1 MTTLSILQD
10 QSERAGQS
18 PRAVLQVYSTKEAAR
33 MLGVSHRTLEDWR
46 TRGTGPRFIMLGRL
60 VRYRATDLERFVNRN
75 DFGNTAE
82 AQAA

>member
-1 MTTLSILQD
+1 MTTISIFQD
-10 QSERAGQS
+10 QSERTS
-18 PRAVLQVYSTKEAAR
+18 EPPRSVPQVYTTKEAAR
-33 MLGVSHRTLEDWR
+33 LLGVSHRTLEDWR
-46 TRGTGPRFIMLGRL
+46 TRGAGPRFIMLGRL

>member
-10 QSERAGQS
+10 QSERGGQS
-18 PRAVLQVYSTKEAAR
+18 PRGVPQVYSTKEAAR
-33 MLGVSHRTLEDWR
+33 LLGVSHRTLEDWR
-46 TRGTGPRFIMLGRL
+46 TRGAGPRFIMLGRL
-60 VRYRATDLERFVNRN
+60 VRYRAIDLERFVNRN